1 MYACGLQ
8 AFVAATLDCNCT
20 LDQLWIGAEGGGA
33 LCGGGGVGQ
42 WSGHS
47 PPSPTPAPSLDCL
60 LIILLLCVV
69 LIQRQ
74 CFE

>member
-33 LCGGGGVGQ
+33 LCGGWGVGAMV
-42 WSGHS
+42 G
-47 PPSPTPAPSLDCL
+47 P
-60 LIILLLCVV
+60 
-69 LIQRQ
+69 
-74 CFE
+74 